1 MREMKKMKS
10 RWPFLAYA
18 SLPHEGVAEAQAA
31 VRAEATR
38 AGLNHAWWRSFWTE
52 TQSVLGRSP
61 RSRDSSLRSS
71 SREHGEL
78 QWGRL

>member
-1 MREMKKMKS
+1 MKS

-18 SLPHEGVAEAQAA
+18 SLPVAEAQAA

-38 AGLNHAWWRSFWTE
+38 AGLNQALWRSSFERTVSR
-52 TQSVLGRSP
+52 SVLGRSP
-61 RSRDSSLRSS
+61 CSRDSSLRSV

-78 QWGRL
+78 QCVRL